1 MHFESEAD
9 FPELLHLI
17 RIAFKRNYNIAD
29 TYLKVN
35 ADPNSDLDNLLIITT
50 EEFQF

>member
-1 MHFESEAD
+1 V
-9 FPELLHLI
+9 
-17 RIAFKRNYNIAD
+17 
-29 TYLKVN
+29 KVN